1 MGGWLGAWMLAAG
14 MAATVRGQTPEL
26 RGFWVDAFHAGLR
39 NTTEARQVI
48 ADARTGGFNAVFVQ
62 VRKRGDAY
70 YRNGLEP
77 VATDVAAGF
86 DPLAELVRSAH
97 DTSNGKPRI
106 QVHAWVVAFN
116 IWNRETTAPTQT
128 DHPYRLHPDWLTRNR
143 TGTTWDGSNH
153 AFDPGHPEVQE
164 HTHRV
169 AMDIVSRY
177 DVDGLHWDYIR
188 YAGREWGY
196 NAASVA
202 RFNRVKGRAGTPTE
216 DDAAWLQFRR
226 DQVTGIVRRFYLD
239 AVRVKPQLTVSA
251 ATIAWAPGITT
262 TGQFPSSAAYGTV
275 LQDWR
280 GWMEE
285 GILDLNIPMAYFR
298 HNERAADWAAWS
310 QFAKDHR
317 YRRGVALGMGSY
329 LNTMSNALVQARSTR
344 RATTRSGPADG
355 MVFYSRAVPATDAT
369 TAQFLVAVSKSGA
382 PDGNPVPLFA
392 ERAPAWEP
400 GWKTSPA
407 RFHLLGRAVT
417 VTNTPLDGVA
427 IELRRFGAWT
437 TRRTLTGDGNGWFGA
452 VDLDVGDWFVRIPAV
467 GSEPARVALAAGTAG
482 SVSMPRLLDEAGD
495 ADGDGF
501 TNLEEILAGT
511 DPLNGDSTLRVHAE
525 WDGNAIRI
533 TCSPRRAGR
542 RYQLEGTTDPTSGS
556 WMTLAPA
563 IGADGFILNREN
575 PQGFVRVRTL
585 PE

>member
-48 ADARTGGFNAVFVQ
+48 ADARIGGFNAVFVQ

-239 AVRVKPQLTVSA
+239 AVRVKPQLTVSC
-251 ATIAWAPGITT
+251 
-262 TGQFPSSAAYGTV
+262 
-275 LQDWR
+275 
-280 GWMEE
+280 
-285 GILDLNIPMAYFR
+285 
-298 HNERAADWAAWS
+298 
-310 QFAKDHR
+310 
-317 YRRGVALGMGSY
+317 
-329 LNTMSNALVQARSTR
+329 
-344 RATTRSGPADG
+344 
-355 MVFYSRAVPATDAT
+355 
-369 TAQFLVAVSKSGA
+369 
-382 PDGNPVPLFA
+382 
-392 ERAPAWEP
+392 
-400 GWKTSPA
+400 
-407 RFHLLGRAVT
+407 
-417 VTNTPLDGVA
+417 
-427 IELRRFGAWT
+427 
-437 TRRTLTGDGNGWFGA
+437 
-452 VDLDVGDWFVRIPAV
+452 
-467 GSEPARVALAAGTAG
+467 
-482 SVSMPRLLDEAGD
+482 PR
-495 ADGDGF
+495 
-501 TNLEEILAGT
+501 
-511 DPLNGDSTLRVHAE
+511 
-525 WDGNAIRI
+525 
-533 TCSPRRAGR
+533 
-542 RYQLEGTTDPTSGS
+542 Q
-556 WMTLAPA
+556 
-563 IGADGFILNREN
+563 
-575 PQGFVRVRTL
+575 
-585 PE
+585 

>member
-14 MAATVRGQTPEL
+14 MAAPVRSQTPEL

-39 NTTEARQVI
+39 NATEARQVI

-62 VRKRGDAY
+62 IRKRGDAY

-86 DPLAELVRSAH
+86 DPLAELVKSAH

-106 QVHAWVVAFN
+106 QVHAWAVAFN
-116 IWNRETTAPTQT
+116 IWNRETTAPTQP

-143 TGTTWDGSNH
+143 AGTTWDGSNH

-202 RFNRVKGRAGTPTE
+202 RFNRLKGRTGTPTD

-226 DQVTGIVRRFYLD
+226 DQVTGVVRRFYLD
-239 AVRVKPQLTVSA
+239 ALRVKPRLTVSA

-317 YRRGVALGMGSY
+317 YRRGVAPGMGSY
-329 LNTMSNALVQARSTR
+329 LNSMSNALVQARSTR
-344 RATTRSGPADG
+344 RATARSGPADG

-369 TAQFLVAVSKSGA
+369 TAQFLAAVSKPGA
-382 PDGNPVPLFA
+382 PDGNAVPLFA
-392 ERAPAWEP
+392 ESAPAWEP
-400 GWKTSPA
+400 GWKTFPA
-407 RFHLLGRAVT
+407 KLHLLARAVT
-417 VTNTPLDGVA
+417 ATSTPLDGVA
-427 IELRRFGAWT
+427 IELRRFGAWA
-437 TRRTLTGDGNGWFGA
+437 TRRTLTSDGNGWFGA
-452 VDLDVGDWFVRIPAV
+452 VDLDEGDWFVRIPAV
-467 GSEPARVALAAGTAG
+467 GSEPARVALVAGMAG
-482 SVSMPRLLDEAGD
+482 SVSLPGLLEEAGD

-501 TNLEEILAGT
+501 SNLEEIIAGT
-511 DPLNGDSTLRVHAE
+511 DPQSGDSALRVHAD
-525 WDGNAIRI
+525 WDGSTIRI

-542 RYQLEGTTDPTSGS
+542 RYQLEGTTDPISGS
-556 WMTLAPA
+556 WVTLASA
-563 IGADGFILNREN
+563 IGANGFILNREN
-575 PQGFVRVRTL
+575 PQGFVRVQAL